1 LPFPP
6 IVLVMVLKR
15 IHWLLPVLFAWPALA
30 QKDPPQSAAASS
42 PAPADPA
49 AALREA
55 IAKQRAAMD
64 IQRETARKQADLLR
78 LPPLAHTLSPSAE
91 IPVQWDCDP
100 IPDDTVNPMI
110 EGAAKANNIQ
120 PDLVRSIIRQE
131 SQFHPCAVSD
141 KGAEGLM
148 QLMPATSHEF
158 AVSDAFDP
166 KQSIEAGVKYLKQLL
181 DKYKGNLEM
190 VLGAYNAGPAAVDEA
205 KGVPDIPE
213 TKDYVEAILESLGRK
228 P

>member
-1 LPFPP
+1 M
-6 IVLVMVLKR
+6 VLVMVLKR

-30 QKDPPQSAAASS
+30 QKDPPKPAASS
-42 PAPADPA
+42 SSAPADPA

-55 IAKQRAAMD
+55 TAKQRIAMD
-64 IQRETARKQADLLR
+64 IQREAARKQADLLR
-78 LPPLAHTLSPSAE
+78 LPALAHTLSPSAE
-91 IPVQWDCDP
+91 APVQWDCDP
-100 IPDDTVNPMI
+100 IPDDTVNPII
-110 EGAAKANNIQ
+110 EGAAKTNNIQ

-148 QLMPATSHEF
+148 QLMPATSHEL

-166 KQSIEAGVKYLKQLL
+166 KQSIEGGVKYLKQLF
-181 DKYKGNLEM
+181 DKYKGNLEL

-205 KGVPDIPE
+205 KGIPDIPE
-213 TKDYVEAILESLGRK
+213 TKDYVQSILESLGKK

>member
-1 LPFPP
+1 
-6 IVLVMVLKR
+6 MVLKR
-15 IHWLLPVLFAWPALA
+15 IHWLLPVLFAWQALA
-30 QKDPPQSAAASS
+30 QKDPPQPAATSS
-42 PAPADPA
+42 SAPADPA

-55 IAKQRAAMD
+55 TAKQLAAMD
-64 IQRETARKQADLLR
+64 IQREAARKQADLLR

-91 IPVQWDCDP
+91 ALVQWDCDP
-100 IPDDTVNPMI
+100 IPDDTVNPII
-110 EGAAKANNIQ
+110 EGAAKTNNIQ

-158 AVSDAFDP
+158 SVSDAFDP
-166 KQSIEAGVKYLKQLL
+166 KQSIEAGVKYLKQLF
-181 DKYKGNLEM
+181 DKYKGDLEL

-213 TKDYVEAILESLGRK
+213 TKDYVQSILESLGKK